1 MAGVGGQSSLTIPVM
16 VGAIRSLMTLGLVLL
31 LAFLVARFIWISQGG
46 PQSLMTSPPMQ
57 GATSAHTY
65 TQIDTTIL
73 LSSTPFRSVA
83 PIPAMETIVE
93 EETPETEL
101 NLVLNGVRT
110 DGDGEGVAFVT
121 GENGQQRRYYRGD
134 AVDGVSGV
142 TIDRI
147 YADGVI
153 LTRNGRVEKL
163 TTKDQMGDRA
173 IRPADESDLLS
184 RENGGARQVNTQS
197 SGDTEPATEAR
208 KSQTVEA
215 VQQSSQIHSHSAQLS
230 RSEMLSFMQWARF
243 DPQTQGNV
251 PGVTVFPTNSA
262 IFKKSGLRSRDIIQN
277 IAGVKME
284 AGVDYALL
292 LQDIEAEEKIELRL
306 LRNGAPVELTIRM
319 ISE

>member
-1 MAGVGGQSSLTIPVM
+1 MAGVGGQSNLSIPV
-16 VGAIRSLMTLGLVLL
+16 VIGAIRSLMTLGLVLL
-31 LAFLVARFIWISQGG
+31 LAFLVARFIWMSLGG

-57 GATSAHTY
+57 GTTSANTS
-65 TQIDTTIL
+65 TKIDTSIL

-83 PIPAMETIVE
+83 PIPAMEAIVE

-147 YADGVI
+147 YADGII
-153 LTRNGRVEKL
+153 LTRNGRIEKL

-184 RENGGARQVNTQS
+184 RENGWGNARN
-197 SGDTEPATEAR
+197 SGDTERATEAR
-208 KSQTVEA
+208 NSQSFEAAQKSSTV
-215 VQQSSQIHSHSAQLS
+215 HSHSAKLS

-243 DPQTQGNV
+243 DPQTQDDV
-251 PGVTVFPTNSA
+251 SGVTVFPTNSA

-277 IAGVKME
+277 IAGVEME
-284 AGVDYALL
+284 AGVDYARL
-292 LQDIEAEEKIELRL
+292 LQDIETEEKIELRL